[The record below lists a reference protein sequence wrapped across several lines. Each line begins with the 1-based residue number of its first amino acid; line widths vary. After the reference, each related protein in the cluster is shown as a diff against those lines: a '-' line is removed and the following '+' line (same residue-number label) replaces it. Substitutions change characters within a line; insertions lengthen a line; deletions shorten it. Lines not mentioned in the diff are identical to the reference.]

1 VSSPTHDDKEP
12 ARRIQPLDDDSI
24 TPEVREAFMKTVAR
38 IEKRRK
44 IRLWGYFLALVVMI
58 VGLLASLYY
67 MGLAPHEFRG
77 WAFLVPIAVVGLIL
91 WAFGRW
97 SRRA

>member
-1 VSSPTHDDKEP
+1 MSEPPEP
-12 ARRIQPLDDDSI
+12 ARRLPALEDDGI
-24 TPEVREAFMKTVAR
+24 TPEVREAFLQTVAR

-44 IRLWGYFLALVVMI
+44 IRLWGYALALFIMI
-58 VGLLASLYY
+58 FGLLGSLYY

-77 WAFLVPIAVVGLIL
+77 WAFLVPFGLVGVVF
-91 WAFGRW
+91 WVFGRW